1 MGLRKPINT
10 KKSASIMSIKQIKTK
25 RRTKTTPATLNQG
38 SIFSSSDDFINETE
52 KPVLITYQ
60 AIPISV
66 FNK

>member
-10 KKSASIMSIKQIKTK
+10 KKPASMASIKQIKIK
-25 RRTKTTPATLNQG
+25 RRTSITPA
-38 SIFSSSDDFINETE
+38 SDNFFNETE

-66 FNK
+66 FDK